1 MDAGERLEAER
12 ARWARAHLA
21 ANPPAPEAL
30 PCGIP
35 VEPLYTPRDVEGDYL
50 ERLGF
55 PGEYPFTGGVYPT
68 MYRGRPWTIR
78 QYAGFG
84 AAEESN
90 RRYRYLLEHGQ
101 TGLSVALD
109 LPTQCGYD
117 SDDVMAE
124 AEVGRVGVAIDTLRD
139 MEILFD
145 GLPLDRVSTSFT
157 INGTAAI
164 LLAMYVAVA
173 EAQGVAPARIAGTI
187 QNDIL
192 KEYVARGT
200 WIFPVEPSLRLI
212 ADTIEFCAERLPRF
226 NPISIAGAHFRDAG
240 GTAVQEAAYT
250 LADAFAYVETV
261 RARGIDVDRFAPQLS
276 FFFYTYTDVFE
287 EVAKYRAMRRLWARV
302 MRERFGARRPES
314 LMFRF
319 GNVCGGHSLTREE
332 PLNNITRVTLGAL
345 ASVLGGTQSMF
356 TAAWDEA
363 YAIPTEESAR
373 TALRIQQIL
382 LHEAGAGRTI
392 DPLAG
397 SYYVEA
403 LTDRMEAAIEAGLG
417 RGGRGG
423 GARARGGAR
432 RGRARRAA
440 RGGRR
445 PGQPDAAPARGRAG
459 VRERGRGGRRAPG
472 GLGHVPRA
480 RGRMKVLVPKPG
492 PDGPD
497 RGAKIV
503 AQALRD
509 AGLEVVYT
517 GLRQRPAE
525 IVAAAIQ
532 EDVDLVGLSILS
544 GAHVEL
550 AARVVRGLAEAGA
563 AGIRVIVGGVIPDED
578 VPALLGLR
586 LARRFT
592 AGTPLEAL
600 VTGVRAVLA
609 APAAAPAP
617 VPAAPPR
624 GPLAGG
630 RVLDLTP
637 YLSP

>member
-1 MDAGERLEAER
+1 MDSRERLDAEQ
-12 ARWARAHLA
+12 ARWAKQHLEA
-21 ANPPAPEAL
+21 TPPAPEAL

-35 VEPLYTPRDVEGDYL
+35 VEPLYTPLDVEGGYL

-55 PGEYPFTGGVYPT
+55 PGEYPFTRGVYPT

-84 AAEESN
+84 TAEESN
-90 RRYRYLLEHGQ
+90 RRYKYLLEHGQ

-117 SDDVMAE
+117 SDDPMAE
-124 AEVGRVGVAIDTLRD
+124 AEVGRVGVAIDTLSD
-139 MEILFD
+139 MEVLFD
-145 GLPLDRVSTSFT
+145 GLPLDRISTSFT

-164 LLAMYVAVA
+164 LLAMYVALA
-173 EAQGVAPARIAGTI
+173 EARGVAPERVAGTI

-212 ADTIEFCAERLPRF
+212 ADTIEFCAARLPRF

-250 LADAFAYVETV
+250 LADAFAYVEAV
-261 RARGIDVDRFAPQLS
+261 RARGIEVDRFAPQLS
-276 FFFYTYTDVFE
+276 FFFYTYTDLFE
-287 EVAKYRAMRRLWARV
+287 EVAKYRAMRRLWARA

-403 LTDRMEAAIEAGLG
+403 LTDGMERAIEAEITRVDAQGGMVRAIETGWVQREIHREAYRQELERQQG
-417 RGGRGG
+417 RRVVVGVNKYRDE
-423 GARARGGAR
+423 
-432 RGRARRAA
+432 RAA
-440 RGGRR
+440 PPVSLHRA
-445 PGQPDAAPARGRAG
+445 DPA
-459 VRERGRGGRRAPG
+459 
-472 GLGHVPRA
+472 
-480 RGRMKVLVPKPG
+480 
-492 PDGPD
+492 
-497 RGAKIV
+497 
-503 AQALRD
+503 
-509 AGLEVVYT
+509 
-517 GLRQRPAE
+517 
-525 IVAAAIQ
+525 
-532 EDVDLVGLSILS
+532 
-544 GAHVEL
+544 L
-550 AARVVRGLAEAGA
+550 AARQVARLEEVRRTRDQARAGA
-563 AGIRVIVGGVIPDED
+563 ALAALREGALGKDNLMP
-578 VPALLGLR
+578 LLG
-586 LARRFT
+586 
-592 AGTPLEAL
+592 EA
-600 VTGVRAVLA
+600 VRACASVGEISSVLREVWGMFRE
-609 APAAAPAP
+609 PA
-617 VPAAPPR
+617 V
-624 GPLAGG
+624 
-630 RVLDLTP
+630 V
-637 YLSP
+637 

>member
-1 MDAGERLEAER
+1 MDSRERIDAEK
-12 ARWARAHLA
+12 ARWAKEHLEA
-21 ANPPAPEAL
+21 RRPAPETL

-35 VEPLYTPRDVEGDYL
+35 VEPLYTPLDVEGGYL

-55 PGEYPFTGGVYPT
+55 PGEYPFTRGVYPT

-84 AAEESN
+84 TAEESN
-90 RRYRYLLEHGQ
+90 RRYQYLLEHGQ

-117 SDDVMAE
+117 SDDPMAE

-164 LLAMYVAVA
+164 LLAMYVALA
-173 EAQGVAPARIAGTI
+173 GQRGVPPERVAGTI

-212 ADTIEFCAERLPRF
+212 ADTIEFCAARLPRF

-250 LADAFAYVETV
+250 LADAFAYVEAV
-261 RARGIDVDRFAPQLS
+261 RARGIEVDRFAPQLS
-276 FFFYTYTDVFE
+276 FFFYTYTDLFE
-287 EVAKYRAMRRLWARV
+287 EIAKYRAMRRLWARA

-332 PLNNITRVTLGAL
+332 PLNNIARVTLGAL

-403 LTDRMEAAIEAGLG
+403 LTDGMERAIEAEIA
-417 RGGRGG
+417 RVDAQGGMV
-423 GARARGGAR
+423 RAIETGWVQREIHREAYRQERERQAGTRVVVGVNKYR
-432 RGRARRAA
+432 
-440 RGGRR
+440 
-445 PGQPDAAPARGRAG
+445 DESAAPPVALHRA
-459 VRERGRGGRRAPG
+459 
-472 GLGHVPRA
+472 
-480 RGRMKVLVPKPG
+480 
-492 PDGPD
+492 D
-497 RGAKIV
+497 
-503 AQALRD
+503 
-509 AGLEVVYT
+509 
-517 GLRQRPAE
+517 PA
-525 IVAAAIQ
+525 
-532 EDVDLVGLSILS
+532 
-544 GAHVEL
+544 L
-550 AARVVRGLAEAGA
+550 AARQVARLEEVRRTRDQARVGA
-563 AGIRVIVGGVIPDED
+563 ALAALREGALGTENLM
-578 VPALLGLR
+578 PALLD
-586 LARRFT
+586 A
-592 AGTPLEAL
+592 
-600 VTGVRAVLA
+600 VRAYASVGEISSVLRA
-609 APAAAPAP
+609 VWGMFREPA
-617 VPAAPPR
+617 V
-624 GPLAGG
+624 
-630 RVLDLTP
+630 V
-637 YLSP
+637 

>member
-1 MDAGERLEAER
+1 MDSREQIEAER
-12 ARWARAHLA
+12 SRWAKAHLEGT
-21 ANPPAPEAL
+21 PVPPEAL

-35 VEPLYTPRDVEGDYL
+35 VEPLYTPLDVEGGYL

-55 PGEYPFTGGVYPT
+55 PGAYPFTRGVYPT

-90 RRYRYLLEHGQ
+90 RRYKYLLAHGQ

-117 SDDVMAE
+117 SDDPMAE

-139 MEILFD
+139 MEILFE
-145 GLPLDRVSTSFT
+145 GLPLDRISTSFT

-164 LLAMYVAVA
+164 LLAMYAALAA
-173 EAQGVAPARIAGTI
+173 ERGVAPERVAGTI

-212 ADTIEFCAERLPRF
+212 ADTIEFCTARLPRF

-250 LADAFAYVETV
+250 LADAFAYVEAV
-261 RARGIDVDRFAPQLS
+261 RARGIEVDRFAPQLS

-287 EVAKYRAMRRLWARV
+287 EVAKYRAMRRLWARA

-314 LMFRF
+314 LAFRF

-363 YAIPTEESAR
+363 YAIPTEDSAR

-382 LHEAGAGRTI
+382 LHEAGAARTI

-403 LTDRMEAAIEAGLG
+403 LTDRMEEAIAAEIARVDAQGGMVRAIETGWVQREIHREAY
-417 RGGRGG
+417 RQERERQA
-423 GARARGGAR
+423 GARVVVGVNRYRDESAAPPISLHRADPALAARQVARLEEVRRTRDGAR
-432 RGRARRAA
+432 
-440 RGGRR
+440 
-445 PGQPDAAPARGRAG
+445 
-459 VRERGRGGRRAPG
+459 
-472 GLGHVPRA
+472 
-480 RGRMKVLVPKPG
+480 
-492 PDGPD
+492 
-497 RGAKIV
+497 
-503 AQALRD
+503 
-509 AGLEVVYT
+509 
-517 GLRQRPAE
+517 
-525 IVAAAIQ
+525 VAAA
-532 EDVDLVGLSILS
+532 
-544 GAHVEL
+544 L
-550 AARVVRGLAEAGA
+550 AALREGA
-563 AGIRVIVGGVIPDED
+563 LGKDNLMP
-578 VPALLGLR
+578 LLG
-586 LARRFT
+586 
-592 AGTPLEAL
+592 EA
-600 VTGVRAVLA
+600 VRAYASVGEIASVLREVWGLFRE
-609 APAAAPAP
+609 PA
-617 VPAAPPR
+617 V
-624 GPLAGG
+624 
-630 RVLDLTP
+630 V
-637 YLSP
+637 

>member
-1 MDAGERLEAER
+1 MDARERLEAEQ
-12 ARWARAHLA
+12 ARWAKEHLEA
-21 ANPPAPEAL
+21 TPPAPEAL

-35 VEPLYTPRDVEGDYL
+35 VAPLYTPLDVEGGYL

-55 PGEYPFTGGVYPT
+55 PGEYPFTRGVYPT

-84 AAEESN
+84 TAEESN
-90 RRYRYLLEHGQ
+90 RRYTYLLEHGQ

-117 SDDVMAE
+117 SDDPMAE

-145 GLPLDRVSTSFT
+145 GLPLARISTSFT

-164 LLAMYVAVA
+164 LLAMYVALA
-173 EAQGVAPARIAGTI
+173 EARGVAPERVAGTI

-212 ADTIEFCAERLPRF
+212 ADTIEFCAAGLPRF

-250 LADAFAYVETV
+250 LADAFAYVEAV
-261 RARGIDVDRFAPQLS
+261 RARGIEVDRFAPQLS
-276 FFFYTYTDVFE
+276 FFFYTYTDLFE
-287 EVAKYRAMRRLWARV
+287 EIAKYRAMRRLWARA

-403 LTDRMEAAIEAGLG
+403 LTDGMERAIEAEIA
-417 RGGRGG
+417 RVDAQGGMV
-423 GARARGGAR
+423 RAIETGWVQREIHREAYR
-432 RGRARRAA
+432 QERERES
-440 RGGRR
+440 GRR
-445 PGQPDAAPARGRAG
+445 VVVGVNKYRDESAAPPVSLHRA
-459 VRERGRGGRRAPG
+459 
-472 GLGHVPRA
+472 
-480 RGRMKVLVPKPG
+480 
-492 PDGPD
+492 D
-497 RGAKIV
+497 
-503 AQALRD
+503 
-509 AGLEVVYT
+509 
-517 GLRQRPAE
+517 PA
-525 IVAAAIQ
+525 
-532 EDVDLVGLSILS
+532 
-544 GAHVEL
+544 L
-550 AARVVRGLAEAGA
+550 AARQVARLEEVRRTRNQARVGA
-563 AGIRVIVGGVIPDED
+563 ALAALREGALGKDNLMP
-578 VPALLGLR
+578 LLG
-586 LARRFT
+586 
-592 AGTPLEAL
+592 EA
-600 VTGVRAVLA
+600 VRAYASVGEISSVLRDVWGMFRE
-609 APAAAPAP
+609 PA
-617 VPAAPPR
+617 V
-624 GPLAGG
+624 
-630 RVLDLTP
+630 V
-637 YLSP
+637 